1 MKQKISGPSRSG
13 ASIKLSVEDLAPG
26 DRKALEL
33 NIDDL
38 QFHRVIDPDD
48 PLLQLGHEML
58 LGDFGRGRGVP
69 PIEMFR
75 RRLSWDPA
83 ETLRNHSFLYE
94 MIVVTDGE
102 QPIAMRD
109 H

>member
-48 PLLQLGHEML
+48 PLRAGFL
-58 LGDFGRGRGVP
+58 LD
-69 PIEMFR
+69 
-75 RRLSWDPA
+75 A
-83 ETLRNHSFLYE
+83 
-94 MIVVTDGE
+94 
-102 QPIAMRD
+102 
-109 H
+109 